1 MHILITGT
9 SKGLGEGLA
18 LYYLDRGHKVFGISR
33 NNNPGLEKH
42 QDFKF
47 LSLDLSDF
55 EGIRNKLP
63 GFLRDAGHV
72 DLAILNAGVL
82 GEIKDMGECTLDEIE
97 RVMDIN
103 VWSNK
108 VLIDLMYENLEH
120 ISQVV
125 AVSSGAAV
133 LGNRGWNAY
142 SISKAALN
150 MMIKLYAREREETHF
165 SSIAPGL
172 IDSAMQ
178 EYIFSLAEDPR
189 FPSLRSLK
197 ETKSSGQMPSAG
209 EAAETLAKAVIK
221 AHNEESGSFLDVREM

>member
-9 SKGLGEGLA
+9 SRGLGEGLA
-18 LYYLDRGHKVFGISR
+18 LHYLDRGDKVFGISR
-33 NNNPGLEKH
+33 NDNRGLEKH
-42 QDFKF
+42 QNFKF
-47 LSLDLSDF
+47 LPLDLSDF
-55 EGIRNKLP
+55 DGIRNKLP
-63 GFLRDAGHV
+63 GFLVEAGHI
-72 DLAILNAGVL
+72 DIAILNAGVL
-82 GEIKDMGECTLDEIE
+82 GEIKDMGECSLDEIE

-103 VWSNK
+103 VWANK
-108 VLIDLMYENLEH
+108 VLIDTMYENLER

-165 SSIAPGL
+165 SAIAPGL

-178 EYIFSLAEDPR
+178 DYIYSLADDPR
-189 FPSLRSLK
+189 FPSLRRLK
-197 ETKSSGQMPSAG
+197 DAKSGGEMPSAG

-221 AHNEESGSFLDVREM
+221 AHNEESGSFIDVREI